1 MKYSFGQNNPSIKP
15 HLTHPKILCT
25 KSKENERKE
34 SFKKNTTQPK
44 DKK

>member
-25 KSKENERKE
+25 KSKENEGKNLL
-34 SFKKNTTQPK
+34 KKYNTAK
-44 DKK
+44 R